1 MMDVNERYSSSLAS
15 LLSSAPGSLPH
26 SCNHPRAIN
35 QDFILAHGTGVSQQ
49 QHLMGMDKSLS
60 LGSTWNPVDS
70 GNLSLTS
77 SKSAYALQ
85 GVGLPSS
92 PPIAPFSSNLGF
104 AERAARFSTFSNA
117 HFSQS
122 FPLSDTGSIR
132 QVSPHSYDNE
142 TKSAKA
148 PIRAESASGS
158 MSSPDVSCRSQA
170 NGLEGTVQGEDTV
183 KRNRRLFRNNSS
195 PAAGCSTDEGCSAP
209 ELETAVT
216 SGPSESGVTAN
227 SRGQEISSPDAE
239 QQGKSTAATQLNG
252 QKRKSSGDEAV
263 NDVASPVTKDQKTSA
278 HSKRTKS
285 TEDKDTQKA
294 KAERSDTSCSSLQAA
309 KDSKQVD
316 HPKTD
321 YIHVRARRGQA
332 TDSHSLA
339 ERVRRE
345 KISERMKFLQD
356 LVPGCSKVTGKAVML
371 DEIINYVQS
380 IQRQVEFLSM
390 KLAAVTPRPDFNID
404 SFLAKQLQMGQ
415 NCGLQ
420 NVIEHPHES
429 SIPFSHVPQFQSL
442 HPANIQQ
449 SIANSFGN
457 PNCVDPT
464 LRRTYST
471 PVTLARLPLDSF
483 GDGLSQI
490 PALWEGDLHSVVE
503 MGLSQGKPTMGL
515 SGYQCHMK
523 VEL

>member
-1 MMDVNERYSSSLAS
+1 MMDVNERYSPSLAS
-15 LLSSAPGSLPH
+15 LLSTVPGSLQH
-26 SCNHPRAIN
+26 SCNHPGAIN
-35 QDFILAHGTGVSQQ
+35 QDFFLAHGTGVSQQ
-49 QHLMGMDKSLS
+49 QQLMGMDKSLS
-60 LGSTWNPVDS
+60 IGSTWNPVDS
-70 GNLSLTS
+70 GNLSLTP
-77 SKSAYALQ
+77 SKTSYALQ

-92 PPIAPFSSNLGF
+92 PPIAPFSSNPGF
-104 AERAARFSTFSNA
+104 AERAARFSAFSNA

-132 QVSPHSYDNE
+132 QVSSHSYDNE
-142 TKSAKA
+142 TKSAKT

-170 NGLEGTVQGEDTV
+170 NGLEGTVEGEDTV
-183 KRNRRLFRNNSS
+183 KSSRRLS
-195 PAAGCSTDEGCSAP
+195 AAGCSTDEGCSAP
-209 ELETAVT
+209 DLEIGVT
-216 SGPSESGVTAN
+216 SGPSESGVTDN
-227 SRGQEISSPDAE
+227 SRGQEISSPEAE
-239 QQGKSTAATQLNG
+239 QQGKSTAATQLSG
-252 QKRKSSGDEAV
+252 KKRKSSGDEAV
-263 NDVASPVTKDQKTSA
+263 NGVASPVTKDQKSSA
-278 HSKRTKS
+278 HSKRSKS
-285 TEDKDTQKA
+285 TEDKDTQKS
-294 KAERSDTSCSSLQAA
+294 KAERSDTSSSSPQAA
-309 KDSKQVD
+309 QDSKQVD

-415 NCGLQ
+415 NFGLQ
-420 NVIEHPHES
+420 NVMEHPHES

-449 SIANSFGN
+449 SLANSFGN
-457 PNCVDPT
+457 PNCVEST
-464 LRRTYST
+464 LRRTYSA
-471 PVTLARLPLDSF
+471 PVTLARVPVDSF
-483 GDGLSQI
+483 GDELSQI

-503 MGLSQGKPTMGL
+503 MGLSQGKPKMGL
-515 SGYQCHMK
+515 SGYQSDLPPGHMK